1 MLTQGHGAHVKHPML
16 KLTID
21 NLVKPVLSSP
31 HKNIAAAEAHKL
43 PPTGTVPPTFQSV
56 QVSSRFSFSLYIV
69 TSSSM
74 TTAVPPSSII
84 DVNAGQI
91 SSSAPPAKHSFK
103 ATVADED
110 EFNQSSDS
118 EPATGPRKGKERR
131 KKKSADM
138 SGST

>member
-1 MLTQGHGAHVKHPML
+1 
-16 KLTID
+16 
-21 NLVKPVLSSP
+21 
-31 HKNIAAAEAHKL
+31 
-43 PPTGTVPPTFQSV
+43 
-56 QVSSRFSFSLYIV
+56 
-69 TSSSM
+69 M
-74 TTAVPPSSII
+74 TTAVPPLLII

-118 EPATGPRKGKERR
+118 EPAPEPRKEKERR
-131 KKKSADM
+131 KKKSTHM